1 MILFLHIHL
10 YAPKINFPSASS
22 PSIICNCWARVQI
35 LICLIFTGTHL
46 SQHFLG
52 LQPFLLS
59 RLYHLFYSPIWFQLW
74 FNSSLTCT
82 CPFILLFFF
91 SPLYYL
97 TFPRPYL
104 KDIYCPFYCYIA
116 LSELLP
122 WFLSNCVVHSKKRGR
137 QSDGKTK
144 LTLTS
149 MKLDFGPIP
158 SWKIREVVGR
168 RMRSHTILVSQPRRT
183 VVCIFTITFV
193 FL

>member
-1 MILFLHIHL
+1 MCKSWFVSSSQALI
-10 YAPKINFPSASS
+10 FPSTFWVCNLFFCLD
-22 PSIICNCWARVQI
+22 SIICFIPQ
-35 LICLIFTGTHL
+35 FD
-46 SQHFLG
+46 
-52 LQPFLLS
+52 
-59 RLYHLFYSPIWFQLW
+59 
-74 FNSSLTCT
+74 FNSDLIALSLA
-82 CPFILLFFF
+82 PALLFCYFFF